1 MNTHEPLMEAI
12 AFAARAHAGQK
23 RRDGKTPYVSHVF
36 RVAMTLALVFG
47 VRDPEMLTAAVLHD
61 TLEDTNTD
69 FDDLEERYGRKIAY
83 WVALLSKDKR
93 LPEAEREKAYQRQ
106 LATAPSEVKLIKLAD
121 MHDNFLDSKNARPK
135 QAKKTRKRLRSYLSV
150 LSHDKSSLLRKPLQL
165 VRRLVP

>member
-1 MNTHEPLMEAI
+1 MPSVLMEAI

-47 VRDPEMLTAAVLHD
+47 VRDPDMLTVGVLHD

-69 FDDLEERYGRKIAY
+69 FDDLEELYGRKIAH

-93 LPEAEREKAYQRQ
+93 LPESTREDVYMRQ
-106 LATAPSEVKLIKLAD
+106 LASAPAKVKLIKLAD
-121 MHDNFLDSKNARPK
+121 MHDNLLDSKNAKPK
-135 QAKKTRKRLRSYLSV
+135 QAKKTRGRMRDYLKI
-150 LSHDKSSLLRKPLQL
+150 LAKDKHPLLRQPLRIL
-165 VRRLVP
+165 RNLAS